1 MQEIEVNLDFTLI
14 LRFVLTVI
22 KFNLLTNLFL
32 QIIAHNTH
40 KHACFKQAAGS

>member
-40 KHACFKQAAGS
+40 THACFKQAAGS